1 MTSGTTPTPDA
12 VPAPKPIAGTLQD
25 LVLDSGD
32 VEKFL
37 DNLAELAVAQLS
49 SPDNE
54 VLCGVTLLRP
64 RKAET
69 VASSSKPARKL
80 DELQYNFGD
89 GPCLTAARTHQM
101 IYVPDTRDDDR
112 WSNYLAAI
120 SKRGIH
126 SVLGVPIPL
135 NGEAT
140 CALNFYATT
149 TSAFT
154 ENARSTAET
163 FAREASASLRLAVH
177 IAHLTET
184 SENLRSAMSS
194 RTTIDLAAGIIMG
207 QNRCSHDAAIVILKA
222 ASSARNLKLRD
233 VAAQV
238 LASVGQQAP
247 ETHFDN

>member
-12 VPAPKPIAGTLQD
+12 IPAREPIAGTLQD

-32 VEKFL
+32 VEQFL
-37 DNLAELAVAQLS
+37 ENLAALAVAQLS
-49 SPDNE
+49 TPDND

-69 VASSSKPARKL
+69 VASSSEPARKL

-89 GPCLTAARTHQM
+89 GPCITAARTHQM
-101 IYVPDTRDDDR
+101 TYVPDTGQDDR
-112 WSNYLAAI
+112 WPGYLAAI

-126 SVLGVPIPL
+126 SVLGIPIPL

-149 TSAFT
+149 PNAFT
-154 ENARSTAET
+154 KEARSTAET

-177 IAHLTET
+177 IAHLTDRG
-184 SENLRSAMSS
+184 ENLKSAMSS

-207 QNRCSHDAAIVILKA
+207 QNRCSHDAAMVILRA
-222 ASSARNLKLRD
+222 ASSGRNLKLHD

-238 LASVGQQAP
+238 LTSIGQQP
-247 ETHFDN
+247 PTTHFDN

>member
-1 MTSGTTPTPDA
+1 MTSGTTPEPTADP
-12 VPAPKPIAGTLQD
+12 VSKPIVGTLQD

-49 SPDNE
+49 SPGND

-69 VASSSKPARKL
+69 VASSSEPARKL
-80 DELQYNFGD
+80 DELQYNFRD
-89 GPCLTAARTHQM
+89 GPCLTAARTDQM
-101 IYVPDTRDDDR
+101 VYVPDTRNDDR
-112 WSNYLAAI
+112 WSHYLTVI
-120 SKRGIH
+120 SKRGIL

-140 CALNFYATT
+140 CALNFYAT
-149 TSAFT
+149 SPNAFA

-184 SENLRSAMSS
+184 SENLKSAMSS

-207 QNRCSHDAAIVILKA
+207 QNRCSHEAAMVILKA
-222 ASSARNLKLRD
+222 ASGGRNLKLRD
-233 VAAQV
+233 VADQV
-238 LASVGQQAP
+238 LTSIGQRSP